1 MMVCRVPYCDFAV
14 WTEKELVVEGITI
27 DSDFHQSMVDAVE
40 HFFVYGVLPKIVGKW
55 YTRKPV
61 ANSQGTVST
70 PSHTPT
76 GVLSLVE
83 DSQNH
88 EDLSM
93 LWCYCNEPVFGDMIM
108 CDNVKC
114 PIKWFH
120 FDCLRIRQAPKCK
133 WYCPY
138 CRKLAQFSRK
148 RTKKAQAQ

>member
-1 MMVCRVPYCDFAV
+1 
-14 WTEKELVVEGITI
+14 
-27 DSDFHQSMVDAVE
+27 MVDAVK
-40 HFFVYGVLPKIVGKW
+40 HFFVYGVLPEIVGKW

-70 PSHTPT
+70 PSATPT

-93 LWCYCNEPVFGDMIM
+93 LLCYCNEPVFGDMIM

-114 PIKWFH
+114 PIKWFR
-120 FDCLRIRQAPKCK
+120 FDCLRIRQAPKGK
-133 WYCPY
+133 WYCPS
-138 CRKLAQFSRK
+138 CRKLVNSAENEQRK
-148 RTKKAQAQ
+148 LQA